1 MPSSTEQDGQ
11 PGTALTNA
19 EVARLMRVIQD
30 KSFAETKALAAE
42 KLTLNDEDGAALPDD
57 EQALRKQTRA
67 DLKVYFDVIGDGTI
81 RAGDDFSQERDREDI
96 RKDIRLRLGLPA
108 FSTII
113 AEQQA
118 DADATRRRGRR
129 RCSSSFTTKTVFN

>member
-1 MPSSTEQDGQ
+1 MPSTTEQDSQ

-30 KSFAETKALAAE
+30 KTFAETKALATA
-42 KLTLNDEDGAALPDD
+42 KLTLTDDDGNPLEED

-67 DLKVYFDVIGDGTI
+67 DLIQYFDVIGDGTI
-81 RAGDDFSQERDREDI
+81 RAGEDFSQERDREDI

-108 FSTII
+108 VSTVV
-113 AEQQA
+113 ASQQA
-118 DADATRRRGRR
+118 EADRARRPRR
-129 RCSSSFTTKTVFN
+129 TSSSFRTDTVY